1 LTAPYTRLS
10 PRKSQAISKGLIFGR
25 FDYSLGP
32 CLRTSTNILPLTA
45 VIVVPTVCYCSLV
58 QSCATLGSTERS
70 HHRATQLVITLV
82 VTLSSRST
90 SPHFDK
96 HSCSL
101 DSRVSFLKMVFPHLS
116 CGCSTRV
123 FLVSFV
129 FRMLSALHALPGCST
144 RSTEHANTSQD
155 IFYATRFTQRRCR
168 IIRSHHLNAMTNSF
182 ALDNIPT
189 SRYTTI
195 AHPHGVNMPTCLE
208 SALSKKT
215 RTPLNSNYLRT
226 SVPR

>member
-1 LTAPYTRLS
+1 MLS
-10 PRKSQAISKGLIFGR
+10 SPSCLFHVT
-25 FDYSLGP
+25 Y
-32 CLRTSTNILPLTA
+32 LRTSTNILPLTA
-45 VIVVPTVCYCSLV
+45 VIVVPTVSYCSLV

-116 CGCSTRV
+116 CGCSTGV

-129 FRMLSALHALPGCST
+129 LRTLSALHTLPGSFNSQHDMQTHRKIFST
-144 RSTEHANTSQD
+144 PLDSLTPDVAS
-155 IFYATRFTQRRCR
+155 IG
-168 IIRSHHLNAMTNSF
+168 SHHLT
-182 ALDNIPT
+182 L
-189 SRYTTI
+189 
-195 AHPHGVNMPTCLE
+195 
-208 SALSKKT
+208 
-215 RTPLNSNYLRT
+215 
-226 SVPR
+226 

>member
-1 LTAPYTRLS
+1 M
-10 PRKSQAISKGLIFGR
+10 I
-25 FDYSLGP
+25 P
-32 CLRTSTNILPLTA
+32 CLLTSTNILPLTA

-129 FRMLSALHALPGCST
+129 FRMLAALHTLPGCST

-155 IFYATRFTQRRCR
+155 IFYATRFTRRRCR
-168 IIRSHHLNAMTNSF
+168 NIRSHHLT
-182 ALDNIPT
+182 LWPT
-189 SRYTTI
+189 LLLLATYRASRKNTTI
-195 AHPHGVNMPTCLE
+195 AHP
-208 SALSKKT
+208 SWS
-215 RTPLNSNYLRT
+215 
-226 SVPR
+226 